1 MVSRIPKHWLA
12 IQGALIGAFMA
23 ILDIQITNSSLKEIQ
38 GALGA
43 TLSESSW
50 IATSYLVAEMIAIPL
65 TGFFARWLSP
75 RRYLLW
81 NVAGFVLASLAC
93 SFSWNLESMIVFRA
107 LQGFTGGALIPMAFT
122 LIMTLL
128 PKEKQPV
135 GMALFGVTATF
146 APSIGPTLGGWLTDT
161 FSWHYLFYLNILPG
175 ILVMLLLAMG
185 LEKKE
190 RDDSQIQSIDL
201 FGMLTMALGLG
212 ALEVVLEEG
221 SRDDWFDAEYIRWLA
236 ALSVVSLIF
245 FVRRQLTAK
254 APLVNLRLFKNSDF
268 AKACAAYFALGAGLF
283 GSVYMVPLY
292 LAQVHDYNA
301 LQIGLVLMWVGFP
314 QLPLFPLIPKLVN
327 KVDPRYLVFAGFVG
341 IAISMWM
348 NINMS
353 VLYDGAF
360 LIPALLVRAMAQ
372 PFMMV
377 PLSIIATQNLNKED
391 APSASTLLNVMR
403 NLGGAVGIAMLAT
416 LLDVRTRHYIWQIK
430 ETVVA
435 GSQNLT
441 QWLQHTGQLL
451 IAQGGNSS
459 QAYGVLFQQMHKQ
472 AAVMAYNDGFLLMG
486 GLLFI
491 AALAV
496 LAIRPAHKAQA
507 AAAAS
512 AEPANSP
519 TVAKEAA

>member
-1 MVSRIPKHWLA
+1 MVSRIPKNWLA
-12 IQGALIGAFMA
+12 VMGALVGAFMA

-50 IATSYLVAEMIAIPL
+50 IATAYLVAEMIAIPL
-65 TGFFARWLSP
+65 TGFFTRWLSP

-81 NVAGFVLASLAC
+81 NSAGFVLASLAC
-93 SFSWNLESMIVFRA
+93 SFSWNLESMIAFRA

-146 APSIGPTLGGWLTDT
+146 APSIGPTLGGWLTAT
-161 FSWHYLFYLNILPG
+161 FSWHYLFYLNVLPG
-175 ILVMLLLAMG
+175 LLVMALLAMG
-185 LEKKE
+185 LDKRD
-190 RDDSQIQSIDL
+190 RDDDELGRIDI
-201 FGMLTMALGLG
+201 FGMITMALGLG

-221 SRDDWFDAEYIRWLA
+221 SRDDWFDAEYIRWL
-236 ALSVVSLIF
+236 SVISAVSLVL
-245 FVRRQLTAK
+245 FVWRQFSTK
-254 APLVNLRLFKNSDF
+254 FPLVNLKLFRNSDF
-268 AKACAAYFALGAGLF
+268 TKACLAYFALGAGLF
-283 GSVYMVPLY
+283 GSVYMVPLF

-301 LQIGLVLMWVGFP
+301 MQIGLVLMWVGFP
-314 QLPLFPLIPKLVN
+314 QLPLFPVIPKLVN

-360 LIPALLVRAMAQ
+360 LIPALLVRAMSQ

-377 PLSIIATQNLNKED
+377 PLSIIATQNISKEE

-416 LLDVRTRHYIWQIK
+416 LLDVRSRHYLWQVK
-430 ETVVA
+430 ETLVT
-435 GSQNLT
+435 GSQNLHDWMA
-441 QWLQHTGQLL
+441 QASQMMV
-451 IAQGGNSS
+451 AQGGSS
-459 QAYGVLFQQMHKQ
+459 NQAYGLLMQEIKKQ

-491 AALAV
+491 AALSV
-496 LAIRPAHKAQA
+496 IAIKPAHKQQAQPQSQADSPQVEKQA
-507 AAAAS
+507 A
-512 AEPANSP
+512 
-519 TVAKEAA
+519 

>member
-1 MVSRIPKHWLA
+1 MVSRIPKNWLA
-12 IQGALIGAFMA
+12 VMGALVGAFMA

-43 TLSESSW
+43 TLTESSW

-65 TGFFARWLSP
+65 TGFFSRWLSP

-81 NVAGFVLASLAC
+81 NSAGFILASLAC
-93 SFSWNLESMIVFRA
+93 SLSWNLESMIVFRA

-146 APSIGPTLGGWLTDT
+146 APSIGPSLGGWLTDT
-161 FSWHYLFYLNILPG
+161 FSWHYLFYLNVLPG
-175 ILVMLLLAMG
+175 ILVMALLAMG
-185 LEKKE
+185 LDKKDRNDGE
-190 RDDSQIQSIDL
+190 LKSIDL
-201 FGMLTMALGLG
+201 FGMVTMALGLG
-212 ALEVVLEEG
+212 ALEIVLEEG
-221 SRDDWFDAEYIRWLA
+221 SRDDWFDAEYLRWLA
-236 ALSVVSLIF
+236 VISAISMVF
-245 FVRRQLTAK
+245 FIWRQFTAK
-254 APLVNLRLFKNSDF
+254 APLVNLRLFGNADF
-268 AKACAAYFALGAGLF
+268 TKACIAYFALGAGLF
-283 GSVYMVPLY
+283 GSVYMVPLF
-292 LAQVHDYNA
+292 LAQIHDYTA
-301 LQIGLVLMWVGFP
+301 MQIGLVLMWVGFP
-314 QLPLFPLIPKLVN
+314 QLPLFPLIPKLVK

-348 NINMS
+348 NINMT

-377 PLSIIATQNLNKED
+377 PLSIIATQHIRQED

-416 LLDVRTRHYIWQIK
+416 LLDTRTRHYLWQVK
-430 ETVVA
+430 ETLVS

-441 QWLQHTGQLL
+441 DWLSHTGQLMV
-451 IAQGGNSS
+451 AQGGTSN
-459 QAYGVLFQQMHKQ
+459 QAYGLLMTEINKQ
-472 AAVMAYNDGFLLMG
+472 ASVMAYNDGFLLMG
-486 GLLFI
+486 GLLMI

-496 LAIRPAHKAQA
+496 LAIKPAHKVAAQA
-507 AAAAS
+507 PQADATPDLEKQAA
-512 AEPANSP
+512 
-519 TVAKEAA
+519 